1 MTDTARSTHPAA
13 SQRLGTVTGVAG
25 LVTFALLF
33 GALIGSRQEPDFTAP
48 ATEFLTHY
56 QAPNTVAAPLRSFIF
71 TMGLVSFVWFA
82 GALTTMLRRAE
93 GEPSWRSTVAMA
105 SAVLVVATV
114 LFGNEIAVT
123 FRAHDTDAQIA
134 MYAFEE
140 GQAAFANARVALGS
154 FALCCGWIIT
164 STRVL
169 PRWLGWVAVAIGAGL
184 VLTRISW
191 TNPIWLVPYV
201 SFWLWMLA
209 VAVTLLRR
217 SLRHAGQHP

>member
-1 MTDTARSTHPAA
+1 MTDTARPTRPAA
-13 SQRLGTVTGVAG
+13 SHRVDFAAGVAA
-25 LVTFALLF
+25 LVTLALVF

-71 TMGLVSFVWFA
+71 TLGLVSFVWFA

-93 GEPSWRSTVAMA
+93 GEPSWRPTVAMA

-114 LFGNEIAVT
+114 MFGNEVAVT
-123 FRAHDTDAQIA
+123 FRARDTDAQIA

-169 PRWLGWVAVAIGAGL
+169 PRWHGWVAIAIGAAL

-191 TNPIWLVPYV
+191 TSQIWLLPYLA
-201 SFWLWMLA
+201 FWLWMLA
-209 VAVTLLRR
+209 LAVTLLRR
-217 SLRHAGQHP
+217 SLRHARQHP